1 MKGFARGGDFDYQ
14 IVEERSGFIIASISG
29 KNAYNILKNETGGL
43 RFQRVSPTEKN
54 GRIHTST
61 ITIAVFEENGNN
73 NLFQLNLEEFEES
86 AYKGSGKGGQKRN
99 KKMSAVRLVHKPTG
113 ISVCVESGRNYHQNR
128 ETAWAEM
135 ERRLKNIHIQ
145 NEQLKEAKNRKNQV
159 GSGMRGDKRRTIAI
173 QRDEVIDHIGGWRIS
188 FKKYRNGEW

>member
-1 MKGFARGGDFDYQ
+1 MLEGGFDYQ
-14 IVEERSGFIIASISG
+14 VIEERSGFIIASISG
-29 KNAYNILKNETGGL
+29 KNAYDVFKNETGGL

-61 ITIAVFEENGNN
+61 ITIAIFEENQNN
-73 NLFQLNLEEFEES
+73 NSFQLNPEEFEES

-113 ISVCVESGRNYHQNR
+113 ISVCIENGRNYHQNR

-135 ERRLKNIHIQ
+135 ERKLKIIFYQ

-173 QRDEVIDHIGGWRIS
+173 QRDEVIDHIDDWRIS